1 MPGGEGGGRVGE
13 FKPLLHTHLQNGSHS
28 KALKELRGIRLSL
41 VVQGWALIGTGYLS
55 HAGLLQMGPTGYV
68 ALTYGHGFPLAG

>member
-1 MPGGEGGGRVGE
+1 MGE

-41 VVQGWALIGTGYLS
+41 VVQWLRLCIATGGSLGLIPVWEVP
-55 HAGLLQMGPTGYV
+55 HAWMYNQKNKLKNFFFNLNI
-68 ALTYGHGFPLAG
+68 